1 MYFMAL
7 RFGRVG
13 PPSNCCKLAAKTDA
27 ACPALACRAW
37 LPRLQASAMT
47 RLDSLVQ
54 QVLLGGSGRWPG
66 LLFRCALGLALL
78 CGAFL

>member
-1 MYFMAL
+1 
-7 RFGRVG
+7 
-13 PPSNCCKLAAKTDA
+13 
-27 ACPALACRAW
+27 
-37 LPRLQASAMT
+37 MT